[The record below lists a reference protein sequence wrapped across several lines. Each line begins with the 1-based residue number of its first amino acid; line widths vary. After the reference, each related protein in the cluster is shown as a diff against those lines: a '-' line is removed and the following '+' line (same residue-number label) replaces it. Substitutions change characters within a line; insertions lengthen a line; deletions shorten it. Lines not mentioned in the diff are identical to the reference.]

1 MVAVSA
7 SRTRSEQD
15 RRARVVHA
23 AEAMLS
29 QDGEHG
35 LQMKQLA
42 DRADVALATLYRYF
56 PSKDHVLGAI
66 ALERQRRA
74 LARIDSIRLTGE
86 TAGERAAE
94 LMVRQFRA
102 VQRDAELATALQRVS
117 HAPDRSTSEYIEGI
131 SRVMEGLA
139 LAAIAQRGEAASE
152 EQRRLLPIFLAAS
165 VGAINH
171 WLSGVV
177 SAEEARAQ
185 IRAAGRLL
193 DLPPEIV
200 REYLSAD

>member
-1 MVAVSA
+1 MAAVST
-7 SRTRSEQD
+7 SRTRSEQE

-42 DRADVALATLYRYF
+42 ERADVALAALVR
-56 PSKDHVLGAI
+56 LG
-66 ALERQRRA
+66 RA
-74 LARIDSIRLTGE
+74 LARIESIRLTGE
-86 TAGERAAE
+86 TAGERAAD
-94 LMVRQFRA
+94 LMIRQFGA

-131 SRVMEGLA
+131 SRVMEQLA
-139 LAAIAQRGEAASE
+139 LAAIAQGGAPVSEA
-152 EQRRLLPIFLAAS
+152 QQRLLPIFLAAS

-177 SAEEARAQ
+177 SAAAARSQ

-200 REYLSAD
+200 REYLSAE